1 MNPAILAAALWL
13 RATGLDA
20 PIDPSAAL
28 REERRAAHRAGEPR
42 RELDLVDR
50 ELAALAGDSPDHL
63 AAACDAAQAGF
74 RVCGER
80 LPELGCAGE
89 YLQRYADA
97 GCLADPLQLPRYHF
111 MWALHWQ
118 RQMDFAA
125 ALAALRRVVEAAQPL
140 LLARLFRRDPQ
151 GAAELLD
158 LTRDLAA
165 GAALRTELAAH
176 LRNRVAWD
184 RSFAALSL
192 FLDVLAREGDA
203 YAAAVLRNQVAWGL
217 LVLREAG
224 LAGADP
230 VPLLTSALAT
240 FTADGTRDRSQA
252 DNVRINLALAALQRG
267 ALDEVDRALAGL
279 GDAAMSPEER
289 MWLHIIRLR
298 AALAG
303 GRVDEAEAWHAALAG
318 AELGEVVPMGAWFV
332 AWTRGLVDE
341 ARGDRDAAIAAYEA
355 AEAVLEAHAHARNVA
370 AYGAAAD
377 GRYRMFAATTRR
389 LLGLRLGDGDDGAA
403 LSLARSA
410 RNRALRMH
418 AREWCQE
425 AERPR
430 DDLPGPGALHLLY
443 FPLDP
448 AGADELA
455 PWVGFAVTAAGA
467 RAEALQVAPI
477 PGDIHRLSEGTL
489 FTFAEQL
496 LAPFEADIAAA
507 EVVTI
512 FPTDALHALPFHALP
527 WDGGILLDAAPVQY
541 GLDVAACGEPS
552 PRGGGALVISGSD
565 YSLPEEGRAVTAA
578 LAAGG
583 VRVDHRAADSR
594 EPFAPLLTGG
604 AALAHLAAH
613 GQHPADEAVFA
624 ADVQLAFG
632 GAHVLTRET
641 ILAAPAVPQVVYLS
655 ACRSSFVDADTL
667 GGGLSLAHAFLLRGA
682 RHVVGSVRDVDADAT
697 RTFAL
702 EFYAALASLPPGDV
716 AEAWRAA
723 YLSARATVEPSLQD
737 DLRMLRLFVP

>member
-13 RATGLDA
+13 RATG
-20 PIDPSAAL
+20 PESVDPAGGL
-28 REERRAAHRAGEPR
+28 REERRAAHRAGDPR
-42 RELDLVDR
+42 RELELVDR
-50 ELAALAGDSPDHL
+50 ELAALDSQHPL

-80 LPELGCAGE
+80 LPELGCAGR

-97 GCLADPLQLPRYHF
+97 GCLADPLQLPRYHY

-140 LLARLFRRDPQ
+140 FLSRLFRRDPH
-151 GAAELLD
+151 GAAEFLD

-165 GAALRTELAAH
+165 SAALRTEIAAH

-203 YAAAVLRNQVAWGL
+203 YAAAVLQNQVAWGL

-224 LAGADP
+224 LAVADP
-230 VPLLTSALAT
+230 VPLLASALAT
-240 FTADGTRDRSQA
+240 FTRDGTRDRSHA
-252 DNVRINLALAALQRG
+252 NNVRINLALAALQRG
-267 ALDEVDRALAGL
+267 ALADVDRELDGLA
-279 GDAAMSPEER
+279 DAAMSPEER

-298 AALAG
+298 AALAR
-303 GRVDEAEAWHAALAG
+303 GRVAEASQWQAAIEG
-318 AELGEVVPMGAWFV
+318 AEPGAVVPMGEWFA

-341 ARGDRDAAIAAYEA
+341 ARGDRGAAIAAYEA

-377 GRYRMFAATTRR
+377 GRYRMFATTTRR
-389 LLGLRLGDGDDGAA
+389 LLDLLVGDGDDRSA
-403 LSLARSA
+403 LWLARNA

-430 DDLPGPGALHLLY
+430 DDDPEPGALHLLY

-448 AGADELA
+448 AGDSGLA
-455 PWVGFAVTAAGA
+455 PWVGFAVTAGGV
-467 RAEALQVAPI
+467 RAEALQVAHV
-477 PGDIHRLSEGTL
+477 PGDAHRLSEETL
-489 FTFAEQL
+489 STFAEQL

-527 WDGGILLDAAPVQY
+527 WDGGVLLDAVPVQY

-552 PRGGGALVISGSD
+552 TRHGDGALVVSGSD
-565 YSLPEEGRAVTAA
+565 YSLPEEGRAVAAA
-578 LAAGG
+578 LRRGG
-583 VRVDHRAADSR
+583 VRVDHLAAGTP

-624 ADVQLAFG
+624 ADVQLVFG
-632 GAHVLTRET
+632 GDRVLTREA
-641 ILAAPAVPQVVYLS
+641 ILAAPAVPRLVYLS

-702 EFYAALASLPPGDV
+702 EFYAALATLPPGDV
-716 AEAWRAA
+716 AEAWRGA
-723 YLSARATVEPSLQD
+723 YLSARAAIEPSLQD